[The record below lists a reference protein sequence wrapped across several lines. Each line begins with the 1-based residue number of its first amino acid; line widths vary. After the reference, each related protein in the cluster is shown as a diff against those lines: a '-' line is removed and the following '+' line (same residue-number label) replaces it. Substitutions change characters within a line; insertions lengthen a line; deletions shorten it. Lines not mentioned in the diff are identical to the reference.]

1 MRVSKMLGVLHV
13 YRYRKR
19 HGHPF
24 DYAPYFVLNDR
35 TSDFAKA
42 TPDKSQGK
50 PYFANATQ
58 GGQDRH
64 SRVCTGWKPVLR

>member
-1 MRVSKMLGVLHV
+1 VLHV

-50 PYFANATQ
+50 
-58 GGQDRH
+58 QDRLG
-64 SRVCTGWKPVLR
+64 RVCTGWKPVLR